1 MDTLCNTGV
10 LANHLSL
17 FLDTKDVFCLRI
29 TAQLYNHSR
38 AHSHT
43 PNVPFRYVYLSSA
56 SAWNAMC
63 VPFVGST
70 ILSLE
75 TKPCLYMAK
84 GLKRFADVFKHNH
97 MLTELNIC
105 QSNLLSKSSGQA
117 LASLLHGNTTLT
129 ALYLCQ
135 NGYDEEE
142 EEAED
147 GNDTRLFMQALA
159 PGLQN
164 SQSLKILDMRCIEI
178 DSDAVKEL
186 ADALVGNSVLMNLNM
201 PENFICTRATD
212 QNVDVSGV
220 SAISNTFSTL
230 HALTKWNISDNCITA
245 EGTQALAKSLEC
257 NSVLQELDMSSN
269 KLTVNQFDV
278 YDLSGVRAI
287 RDVIP
292 TMESLTKMDISNNDM
307 GAEAV
312 KIMAEAWMDNGT
324 ITELDLFSI
333 CAGCSGVQNGTAA
346 DTSGISALV
355 NAIPTMRAL
364 VSVNLLY
371 NKIDTEQAQTLA
383 ALLETHS
390 TLKSLCGN
398 KGGETVLNMS
408 GYNLG
413 ADGTI
418 MLASEIVVNGV
429 LEKLFMGNTMY
440 GAEAGMAMGRA
451 LALSTGLTELDLSD
465 LSKHEWSSRAR
476 RDNPTIFAKRVFA
489 KRIANGLSANKALT
503 SVNILNNNIGTEQAN
518 ELIAIMASKSS
529 LKTLCGFIGDETELD
544 LSKKRLS
551 AGCAVLVANEVKN
564 SRSLVSANLLDN
576 NLDIAHA
583 QHLATILKEHETL
596 KSLCGNKGDETEL
609 NMNGK
614 NLGADGAIML
624 APEMIANLVL
634 VKCNLSRNK
643 LGDYGTMTIAEA
655 LKGNHTL
662 TELNLSQN
670 FIETLGALEMAKAI
684 PTMSALTNL
693 NMSKNGIGRHMVLP
707 EGWTVKNR
715 ISGDMVIYCHTDG
728 REQYEHPG
736 EPKAARAIADAIIA
750 HGSLK
755 TFDVSDNELDS
766 DGWHIIAEVLKNN
779 TTLTE
784 MNTSC
789 NERPYFH
796 DPYDE

>member
-1 MDTLCNTGV
+1 MCVRAHSSIGDTSPISDRPCPFYLIFPVPLLTQMDTLCNTGV

-17 FLDTKDVFCLRI
+17 FLDTKDVFCLRS

-38 AHSHT
+38 TPSRT

-70 ILSLE
+70 ILSLK

-84 GLKRFADVFKHNH
+84 GLKRFADAFKQNH
-97 MLTELNIC
+97 LLTELNIC
-105 QSNLLSKSSGQA
+105 QSNILSKSSGQA
-117 LASLLHGNTTLT
+117 LASLLDGNTTLT

-212 QNVDVSGV
+212 EHVDVSGV
-220 SAISNTFSTL
+220 SAICNTFSTL

-292 TMESLTKMDISNNDM
+292 TMKSLTKMNLSNNDM

-324 ITELDLFSI
+324 ITELNLHSN
-333 CAGCSGVQNGTAA
+333 CAGLHNVNGRYS
-346 DTSGISALV
+346 DKSGIGALV

-364 VSVNLLY
+364 VSVNLLH
-371 NKIDTEQAQTLA
+371 NEIDTEQAQTLA

-398 KGGETVLNMS
+398 KGGESKLNMS
-408 GYNLG
+408 GWNLG

-418 MLASEIVVNGV
+418 MLASEVVVNGM
-429 LEKLFMGNTMY
+429 LEKLIMGNSMC
-440 GAEAGMAMGRA
+440 GAEAGKAIGRA
-451 LALSTGLTELDLSD
+451 LALSTRLTELDLSHHAFVPCYRTE
-465 LSKHEWSSRAR
+465 LEHL
-476 RDNPTIFAKRVFA
+476 FANVFA
-489 KRIANGLSANKALT
+489 VGLSAN
-503 SVNILNNNIGTEQAN
+503 
-518 ELIAIMASKSS
+518 
-529 LKTLCGFIGDETELD
+529 
-544 LSKKRLS
+544 
-551 AGCAVLVANEVKN
+551 
-564 SRSLVSANLLDN
+564 RSLVSANLLDN
-576 NLDIAHA
+576 YLDIGHA
-583 QHLATILKEHETL
+583 QILATILKKHETL

-609 NMNGK
+609 NMNGT
-614 NLGADGAIML
+614 NLGADGATML
-624 APEMIANLVL
+624 VPELIANPVL
-634 VKCNLSRNK
+634 VKCDLSSNK
-643 LGDYGTMTIAEA
+643 LGDYGTMTIAEG

-693 NMSKNGIGRHMVLP
+693 NMSKNGIGRQTLLP

-715 ISGDMVIYCHTDG
+715 NSRGYRLEEIIFCHTDG
-728 REQYEHPG
+728 REQHEHPG

-755 TFDVSDNELDS
+755 TFDISHNELDS

-784 MNTSC
+784 INTSC

-796 DPYDE
+796 DPYDEWSSYSFTTNE